1 MLRKTLSFI
10 SVLLLAA
17 TVAGAQNP
25 DDGTARPRSVGVVM
39 SGGGAKGLYHIGVL
53 EALEENGVPIDY
65 VAGTSMGSIIA
76 AMYAAGYS
84 PAQMREIVA
93 SGVVKEWVSGRID
106 PRYTP
111 YYQQIGHNPSFISV
125 RLNLGNSGKRFRVT
139 NLISSTPIEMALTEL
154 FAPAS
159 AAAGGDFDRLM
170 VPFLCVS
177 SDMNAREPVVM
188 RNGDLCEA
196 VRSSM
201 SIPLVFKPMKV
212 DSMLLYDGGIY
223 DNFPWRPLDVGFRP
237 DLIVGSICTAGNT
250 PPGEDI
256 NILDQAFM
264 LAMHDTDYDL
274 PKGRSVTVRRAV
286 DVNMLDFDSA
296 VAVMDAGYEDAM
308 ARGNALEYEL
318 AMSEKA
324 QDIHSALDRLEAL
337 GDYGDAA
344 AQADE
349 CRYEIAKTA
358 MNAGEL
364 QDALD
369 AFEALGDVQ
378 DAPEQAQRCRYLLAQ
393 RAVSAGEY
401 DEAIA
406 LYEACG
412 AYLDAGEYTLHVE
425 ASGPVTVRVQ
435 TQTREDAVMNRK
447 ITVYKGEADG
457 AVFTAPE
464 GNQSVTFL
472 ISADETVDI
481 TAIRYE
487 GAVSGE
493 LKLKYRL
500 LPEAIAGRI
509 QTLRAEGNVAQR
521 FVYVSDA
528 MKLFKRS
535 PIVGLGMGAFE
546 NGIYNVQTYHY
557 ETKYVHNHYIQTM
570 VETGLIGL
578 ALWLGLLAANAVGLF
593 RLWRGD
599 REEQLTMAPALC
611 ALLLFL
617 MIHAA
622 VEVIFSSG
630 YFLPFGF
637 GALAVINLSCGR
649 LVPLRFAGKRA
660 RRWIVRAEA
669 LGLAA
674 FSVLLL
680 LNLLAARLS
689 RQGSYSAMARAADMD
704 PYEWADHKLTYVY
717 NASAA
722 GELSGDMRET
732 VERYM
737 ADLEK
742 LNSNSVPK
750 YLAESY
756 FNLGNVEKGFAMLEK
771 FVDYTPSNPGTWDAS
786 FRLVM
791 QYNDNSDAFLQGTA
805 RLREKLEGWN
815 RDNLGTI
822 SLSSDVSDY
831 LDSMLG
837 QSAAS

>member
-1 MLRKTLSFI
+1 M
-10 SVLLLAA
+10 LLA
-17 TVAGAQNP
+17 
-25 DDGTARPRSVGVVM
+25 
-39 SGGGAKGLYHIGVL
+39 VL
-53 EALEENGVPIDY
+53 A
-65 VAGTSMGSIIA
+65 AAIA
-76 AMYAAGYS
+76 AMVLA
-84 PAQMREIVA
+84 
-93 SGVVKEWVSGRID
+93 VSWTG
-106 PRYTP
+106 
-111 YYQQIGHNPSFISV
+111 
-125 RLNLGNSGKRFRVT
+125 
-139 NLISSTPIEMALTEL
+139 A
-154 FAPAS
+154 
-159 AAAGGDFDRLM
+159 
-170 VPFLCVS
+170 
-177 SDMNAREPVVM
+177 
-188 RNGDLCEA
+188 
-196 VRSSM
+196 
-201 SIPLVFKPMKV
+201 
-212 DSMLLYDGGIY
+212 
-223 DNFPWRPLDVGFRP
+223 
-237 DLIVGSICTAGNT
+237 
-250 PPGEDI
+250 
-256 NILDQAFM
+256 
-264 LAMHDTDYDL
+264 
-274 PKGRSVTVRRAV
+274 
-286 DVNMLDFDSA
+286 
-296 VAVMDAGYEDAM
+296 
-308 ARGNALEYEL
+308 
-318 AMSEKA
+318 
-324 QDIHSALDRLEAL
+324 IH
-337 GDYGDAA
+337 
-344 AQADE
+344 
-349 CRYEIAKTA
+349 
-358 MNAGEL
+358 M
-364 QDALD
+364 
-369 AFEALGDVQ
+369 
-378 DAPEQAQRCRYLLAQ
+378 
-393 RAVSAGEY
+393 SAGEQ
-401 DEAIA
+401 ITR
-406 LYEACG
+406 G

-425 ASGPVTVRVQ
+425 ASGPVTVQVQ

-669 LGLAA
+669 LGLAV

>member
-1 MLRKTLSFI
+1 MARKNDHKGKAPAAKLRQELRHPWLVPVLAVVYFLITCLMQHGNNKLITLLLILAVLVCVVVRSGLLARRMTLPALLLGAYVLMDGISTLYAPSGKFALFEFLKVAAAAAMALLLVGCEPERERNTGRCGATVLEVSGALAALCSIDMVSTRWLYNGLLGVTGALGANLSGDALQGQRLKTIFANPNVFAGCAGVAILLSLGLAASAENRRERCLHLSCLLCSCTAFVLAVSRGAMGAIAVAFLVYLLLERGRRRAVSFVLMAETLLLTAAASLAVLPAYAAAGRKAQMLPLLAVLAAAAALCALDIFVGRPLAQRMARRMKTVNI
-10 SVLLLAA
+10 VLLAVLAA
-17 TVAGAQNP
+17 A
-25 DDGTARPRSVGVVM
+25 
-39 SGGGAKGLYHIGVL
+39 
-53 EALEENGVPIDY
+53 
-65 VAGTSMGSIIA
+65 IA
-76 AMYAAGYS
+76 AMVLA
-84 PAQMREIVA
+84 
-93 SGVVKEWVSGRID
+93 VSWTG
-106 PRYTP
+106 
-111 YYQQIGHNPSFISV
+111 
-125 RLNLGNSGKRFRVT
+125 
-139 NLISSTPIEMALTEL
+139 A
-154 FAPAS
+154 
-159 AAAGGDFDRLM
+159 
-170 VPFLCVS
+170 
-177 SDMNAREPVVM
+177 
-188 RNGDLCEA
+188 
-196 VRSSM
+196 
-201 SIPLVFKPMKV
+201 
-212 DSMLLYDGGIY
+212 
-223 DNFPWRPLDVGFRP
+223 
-237 DLIVGSICTAGNT
+237 
-250 PPGEDI
+250 
-256 NILDQAFM
+256 
-264 LAMHDTDYDL
+264 
-274 PKGRSVTVRRAV
+274 
-286 DVNMLDFDSA
+286 
-296 VAVMDAGYEDAM
+296 
-308 ARGNALEYEL
+308 
-318 AMSEKA
+318 
-324 QDIHSALDRLEAL
+324 IH
-337 GDYGDAA
+337 
-344 AQADE
+344 
-349 CRYEIAKTA
+349 
-358 MNAGEL
+358 M
-364 QDALD
+364 
-369 AFEALGDVQ
+369 
-378 DAPEQAQRCRYLLAQ
+378 
-393 RAVSAGEY
+393 SAGEQ
-401 DEAIA
+401 ITR
-406 LYEACG
+406 G

-669 LGLAA
+669 LGLAV

-737 ADLEK
+737 VDLEK

>member
-1 MLRKTLSFI
+1 M
-10 SVLLLAA
+10 
-17 TVAGAQNP
+17 
-25 DDGTARPRSVGVVM
+25 
-39 SGGGAKGLYHIGVL
+39 
-53 EALEENGVPIDY
+53 
-65 VAGTSMGSIIA
+65 
-76 AMYAAGYS
+76 
-84 PAQMREIVA
+84 
-93 SGVVKEWVSGRID
+93 
-106 PRYTP
+106 
-111 YYQQIGHNPSFISV
+111 
-125 RLNLGNSGKRFRVT
+125 
-139 NLISSTPIEMALTEL
+139 
-154 FAPAS
+154 
-159 AAAGGDFDRLM
+159 
-170 VPFLCVS
+170 
-177 SDMNAREPVVM
+177 
-188 RNGDLCEA
+188 
-196 VRSSM
+196 
-201 SIPLVFKPMKV
+201 
-212 DSMLLYDGGIY
+212 
-223 DNFPWRPLDVGFRP
+223 
-237 DLIVGSICTAGNT
+237 
-250 PPGEDI
+250 
-256 NILDQAFM
+256 
-264 LAMHDTDYDL
+264 
-274 PKGRSVTVRRAV
+274 
-286 DVNMLDFDSA
+286 
-296 VAVMDAGYEDAM
+296 
-308 ARGNALEYEL
+308 
-318 AMSEKA
+318 
-324 QDIHSALDRLEAL
+324 
-337 GDYGDAA
+337 
-344 AQADE
+344 
-349 CRYEIAKTA
+349 
-358 MNAGEL
+358 
-364 QDALD
+364 
-369 AFEALGDVQ
+369 
-378 DAPEQAQRCRYLLAQ
+378 
-393 RAVSAGEY
+393 
-401 DEAIA
+401 
-406 LYEACG
+406 
-412 AYLDAGEYTLHVE
+412 
-425 ASGPVTVRVQ
+425 
-435 TQTREDAVMNRK
+435 
-447 ITVYKGEADG
+447 
-457 AVFTAPE
+457 
-464 GNQSVTFL
+464 
-472 ISADETVDI
+472 
-481 TAIRYE
+481 
-487 GAVSGE
+487 
-493 LKLKYRL
+493 
-500 LPEAIAGRI
+500 
-509 QTLRAEGNVAQR
+509 
-521 FVYVSDA
+521 
-528 MKLFKRS
+528 
-535 PIVGLGMGAFE
+535 
-546 NGIYNVQTYHY
+546 QTYHY

-649 LVPLRFAGKRA
+649 LVPLRFAGKRT

-669 LGLAA
+669 LGLAV